1 MRKYLRVCSSGYAS
15 SPSRFLV
22 RFRSLWPAL
31 SSVLDH
37 EYLFWTLVGLLL
49 VLTLSSPERVPQ
61 YPALVDWPTIAAL
74 LGLLIVTKGIEVSGA
89 LHALAHRVLTHLQSQ
104 RALAFFLVG
113 SAALLA
119 TVLTNDIA
127 LFVIVPLTIAL
138 QRLTDVPIPQLVIF
152 ETLAVNVGSALTPI
166 GNPQNLFLWQLSH
179 TSFLHF
185 LTGMAPLV
193 SVLASLLLLW
203 MVVVFHPT
211 PITVRSP
218 DTPPPVNKRLLLLSL
233 ALYGPFVVSI
243 EWHQPLLGAA
253 IVLLCYL
260 LSFPAVVRQIDWVLL
275 LVFILMFL
283 DLRLVANLAIIQTG
297 MRHIGLT
304 DPTRLFL
311 VGVVA
316 SQLISN
322 VPAAILLAHYSP
334 DWLVIAYA
342 VTVGGFGL
350 VVGSLANLIA
360 LRLAQDPRLWLR
372 FHGYSVPFLLLSG
385 TLVYGWLR
393 WREATA
399 LF

>member
-1 MRKYLRVCSSGYAS
+1 M
-15 SPSRFLV
+15 
-22 RFRSLWPAL
+22 
-31 SSVLDH
+31 SSVLGH

-49 VLTLSSPERVPQ
+49 VLTLSSPDRVSQ

-89 LHALAHRVLTHLQSQ
+89 LHALAHRVLTYLQSQ
-104 RALAFFLVG
+104 RALALFLVG

-127 LFVIVPLTIAL
+127 LFIIVPLTIAL
-138 QRLTDVPIPQLVIF
+138 QRVTDVPVSQLVIF
-152 ETLAVNVGSALTPI
+152 ESLAVNVGSALTPI

-185 LTGMAPLV
+185 LAGMVPLV
-193 SVLASLLLLW
+193 SILGSLLLLW
-203 MVVVFHPT
+203 TVVAFHPT
-211 PITVRSP
+211 PITVRSQ
-218 DTPPPVNKRLLLLSL
+218 DTPPPMNTRLLLLSL
-233 ALYGPFVVSI
+233 AVYGPFVVSI

-253 IVLLCYL
+253 VVLLCYL
-260 LSFPAVVRQIDWVLL
+260 LSFPTVVRQIDWVLL

-283 DLRLVANLAIIQTG
+283 DLRLVANLALIQAG
-297 MRHIGLT
+297 MQHIGLT
-304 DPTRLFL
+304 VPTRLFL
-311 VGVVA
+311 AGVVA

-322 VPAAILLAHYSP
+322 VPAALLLAHYSP
-334 DWLVIAYA
+334 DWLLIAYA

-350 VVGSLANLIA
+350 VAGSLANLIA

-385 TLVYGWLR
+385 TLVYAWLR

>member
-1 MRKYLRVCSSGYAS
+1 
-15 SPSRFLV
+15 
-22 RFRSLWPAL
+22 
-31 SSVLDH
+31 
-37 EYLFWTLVGLLL
+37 
-49 VLTLSSPERVPQ
+49 
-61 YPALVDWPTIAAL
+61 
-74 LGLLIVTKGIEVSGA
+74 
-89 LHALAHRVLTHLQSQ
+89 VLTHLQSQ
-104 RALAFFLVG
+104 RALALFLVG

-127 LFVIVPLTIAL
+127 LFIIVPLTIAV
-138 QRLTDVPIPQLVIF
+138 QRLTDVPISQLVIF
-152 ETLAVNVGSALTPI
+152 EALAVNVGSALTSI

-185 LTGMAPLV
+185 LTGMVPLV
-193 SVLASLLLLW
+193 SMLGSLLLLW
-203 MVVVFHPT
+203 MVAAFPPT
-211 PITVRSP
+211 PIMVRSQ
-218 DTPPPVNKRLLLLSL
+218 DTPPPINTRLLLLSL
-233 ALYGPFVVSI
+233 AVYGPFVVLI

-253 IVLLCYL
+253 VVLLCYL

-283 DLRLVANLAIIQTG
+283 DMRLVANLAIIQTA
-297 MRHIGLT
+297 MQHIGLT
-304 DPTRLFL
+304 VPSRLFL

-322 VPAAILLAHYSP
+322 VPAAILIAQYSP
-334 DWLVIAYA
+334 DWLLIAYA
-342 VTVGGFGL
+342 ATVGGFGL
-350 VVGSLANLIA
+350 VAGSLANLIA

-393 WREATA
+393 WTEATA

>member
-1 MRKYLRVCSSGYAS
+1 MRSSGCAS
-15 SPSRFLV
+15 RRSRFLV
-22 RFRSLWPAL
+22 RLQSPWFTL
-31 SSVLDH
+31 SSVLGH

-49 VLTLSSPERVPQ
+49 VLMLSSPERVPQ

-89 LHALAHRVLTHLQSQ
+89 LHALAHRVLTHLRSQ
-104 RALAFFLVG
+104 RALALFLVG

-138 QRLTDVPIPQLVIF
+138 QRLTDVPVSRLVIF
-152 ETLAVNVGSALTPI
+152 EALAVNVGSALTPI
-166 GNPQNLFLWQLSH
+166 GNPQNLFLWQRSH
-179 TSFLHF
+179 ISFLHF
-185 LTGMAPLV
+185 LAGMVPLV

-203 MVVVFHPT
+203 MIVAFHPT
-211 PITVRSP
+211 QITVRSQ
-218 DTPPPVNKRLLLLSL
+218 DTPPLINRRLLLLSL

-253 IVLLCYL
+253 VVLLCYL

-283 DLRLVANLAIIQTG
+283 DLRLVANLAIIETG
-297 MRHIGLT
+297 MQHIGLT
-304 DPTRLFL
+304 VPTRLFL

-334 DWLVIAYA
+334 DWLLIAYA

-350 VVGSLANLIA
+350 VAGSLANLIA
-360 LRLAQDPRLWLR
+360 LRLAQDTRLWLR
-372 FHGYSVPFLLLSG
+372 FHAYSVPFLLLSG

-393 WREATA
+393 WSEATA

>member
-1 MRKYLRVCSSGYAS
+1 M
-15 SPSRFLV
+15 
-22 RFRSLWPAL
+22 
-31 SSVLDH
+31 SSVLGH

-49 VLTLSSPERVPQ
+49 VLTLSSPERVSQ

-89 LHALAHRVLTHLQSQ
+89 LHALAHRVLTYLQSQ
-104 RALAFFLVG
+104 RALALFLVG

-127 LFVIVPLTIAL
+127 LFIIVPLTIAL
-138 QRLTDVPIPQLVIF
+138 QRVTDVPVSQLVIF
-152 ETLAVNVGSALTPI
+152 ESLAVNVGSALTPI

-185 LTGMAPLV
+185 LAGMVPLV
-193 SVLASLLLLW
+193 SILWSLLLLW
-203 MVVVFHPT
+203 TVVAFHPT
-211 PITVRSP
+211 PITVRSQ
-218 DTPPPVNKRLLLLSL
+218 DTPPRVNKRLLLLSL

-253 IVLLCYL
+253 VVLLCYL

-297 MRHIGLT
+297 MQHIGLT
-304 DPTRLFL
+304 VPTRLFL

-350 VVGSLANLIA
+350 VMGSLANLIA

-385 TLVYGWLR
+385 MLVYGWLR
-393 WREATA
+393 
-399 LF
+399 

>member
-1 MRKYLRVCSSGYAS
+1 MSGNGNRRSSGYTS
-15 SPSRFLV
+15 RPSCFLV
-22 RFRSLWPAL
+22 RLRSLWPAL
-31 SSVLDH
+31 SSVLGH
-37 EYLFWTLVGLLL
+37 EYFFWTLVGLLL
-49 VLTLSSPERVPQ
+49 VLTLSSPEHVPQ

-74 LGLLIVTKGIEVSGA
+74 LGLLIVTKGIELSGA
-89 LHALAHRVLTHLQSQ
+89 LHALAHRVLAHLRSQ
-104 RALAFFLVG
+104 RALALFLVG

-119 TVLTNDIA
+119 TVLTNDIV
-127 LFVIVPLTIAL
+127 LFMIVPLTIAL
-138 QRLTDVPIPQLVIF
+138 QRLTDVPISQLVIF
-152 ETLAVNVGSALTPI
+152 EALAVNVGSALTPI

-179 TSFLHF
+179 TSFVHF
-185 LTGMAPLV
+185 LSGMAPLV
-193 SVLASLLLLW
+193 SVLGSLLLLW

-218 DTPPPVNKRLLLLSL
+218 DTPRSVNTRLLLLSL

-253 IVLLCYL
+253 VVLVCYL

-297 MRHIGLT
+297 MQHIGLT
-304 DPTRLFL
+304 IPTRLFL

-334 DWLVIAYA
+334 DWLLIAYA

-350 VVGSLANLIA
+350 VMGSLANLIA
-360 LRLAQDPRLWLR
+360 LRLAPDPRLWLR
-372 FHGYSVPFLLLSG
+372 FHGYSVPFFLLSG